1 MKNFNWKK
9 FIKATLIIIP
19 IALVIDILY
28 DKLFKIVDLKE
39 TFAMKNL
46 FFKVAAALV
55 GAYFFATYNEE
66 EKEEEKQ

>member
-9 FIKATLIIIP
+9 FITATLIFIP

-39 TFAMKNL
+39 TFAMKNM
-46 FFKVAAALV
+46 FFIANVSLRSTILKKHL
-55 GAYFFATYNEE
+55 
-66 EKEEEKQ
+66 Q